1 MAPKW
6 GHPELP
12 GTKLPIRVH
21 MEVPMVPAI
30 YIAEDGLIWHQ
41 WEERPL
47 VKARFPSVGEGQGGE
62 VGMGEWVGGGTLI
75 EAGGGDGIGGF
86 WRGNWERG

>member
-1 MAPKW
+1 
-6 GHPELP
+6 
-12 GTKLPIRVH
+12 

-75 EAGGGDGIGGF
+75 EAGGGVWDGNSGGEM
-86 WRGNWERG
+86 GNGITFEM